1 MSHSDKQIIFSKL
14 MELHQDKNI
23 EASPLVLN
31 VLQLHLASL
40 VRIWVQFGLNL
51 DKIPPPQIPLFRRLP
66 LFCADSS
73 LDSQA
78 GTCNGDSGGPA
89 LVR

>member
-1 MSHSDKQIIFSKL
+1 MQDECDYRFSRTGPENKDAVGTFLPKL
-14 MELHQDKNI
+14 TSN
-23 EASPLVLN
+23 
-31 VLQLHLASL
+31 
-40 VRIWVQFGLNL
+40 G
-51 DKIPPPQIPLFRRLP
+51 

-89 LVR
+89 VVR